1 MPVGKRHPK
10 QLWSMSRSGEE
21 GYSATGG
28 AKASSRT
35 ADLLPHEP
43 NQKETARPINRSSP
57 ACGDYLRRRF
67 YYESC
72 AGFSDT
78 CTQTDVISDGR
89 VCRHCLLLQT
99 DTISLKVFR
108 ITRRPSGQPA
118 SQPTSQP
125 ASQPPSQ
132 PASDPANQAVTQNVD
147 KT

>member
-1 MPVGKRHPK
+1 MCFASAPTKVQWELIWELFGNYGFSMPLVRRHPK
-10 QLWSMSRSGEE
+10 QLWSMSGPGEE

-57 ACGDYLRRRF
+57 ACGDYLRCRF
-67 YYESC
+67 YYDSC

-89 VCRHCLLLQT
+89 RKYYCYTCSRKVLASCL
-99 DTISLKVFR
+99 
-108 ITRRPSGQPA
+108 
-118 SQPTSQP
+118 
-125 ASQPPSQ
+125 
-132 PASDPANQAVTQNVD
+132 
-147 KT
+147 